1 MLGVGDGITNDIL
14 KEYFKNTTGLLVD
27 EPRDSLHSTSASQ
40 TADSRLGDTLDVIT
54 QNLSVPLCTSL
65 SKSFSSFAPSWHVA
79 SEMNDE
85 LMDAMVYEWVI
96 ADLLLNYDIST
107 KNNGA

>member
-1 MLGVGDGITNDIL
+1 
-14 KEYFKNTTGLLVD
+14 
-27 EPRDSLHSTSASQ
+27 
-40 TADSRLGDTLDVIT
+40 
-54 QNLSVPLCTSL
+54 
-65 SKSFSSFAPSWHVA
+65 
-79 SEMNDE
+79 MNDE